1 MQRADE
7 KLIPSTAK
15 ELREA
20 FHANLSDIGFLSFIR
35 NIFQGVASP
44 LAGLLAISYYR
55 HAVFAFGS
63 FCWVI
68 STVGTG
74 VSRYFIQLNGY
85 ILIIGLGY
93 LGAAVN
99 GVEHAIVYPVL
110 QSIIADSFKD
120 SSRGFGFGL
129 WNLIGTVGGIGGTVM
144 PTIMA
149 GHVISGISG
158 WRCAYLLSATLSTM
172 IGLLVF
178 FFVTDP
184 REKKTCSSINPYHQR
199 YLKS

>member
-74 VSRYFIQLNGY
+74 VSRYFIQTFNC
-85 ILIIGLGY
+85 Y